1 MAKVRFRTRFYVV
14 IFAIVAALILLIVL
28 LISNRKSGSIHQ
40 GELTMNL
47 DVDAVVIRN
56 EICVTTERYDRIEF
70 EVLEGAYVE
79 AGTPVAQVYKW
90 GYNEDLM
97 QSLLTTQS
105 GILTEQLTQLSGI
118 DNPTLTTMNSQI
130 DSKLLEIR
138 NAAMGKTDKDM
149 LSLENELETLM
160 QQRNEYL
167 RQTVQA
173 TERLNELYLEEQT
186 RDSHITE
193 YRSSVSAASPGII
206 SFYADGYEQV
216 LNEAKLNMVNAAL
229 INSVLKGASV
239 SSSDTTATENLLYR
253 LINRDHFYIA
263 FVSKGSNPQRLV
275 AGEQY
280 TVRFEGYYASDY
292 VGTALAPIVAEG
304 SVVNII
310 EFNQDIGALVDV
322 RVIDAEIV
330 KSASG
335 AMVPL
340 DAIVIKDDR
349 PGLDIDTGADSTRI
363 EIDVIASDDENAIVR
378 AAAGAGALSSGMTFV
393 KP

>member
-130 DSKLLEIR
+130 DRLFRRPNALTSSISKNRREIPISR
-138 NAAMGKTDKDM
+138 NTAV
-149 LSLENELETLM
+149 LF
-160 QQRNEYL
+160 L
-167 RQTVQA
+167 RQA
-173 TERLNELYLEEQT
+173 R
-186 RDSHITE
+186 
-193 YRSSVSAASPGII
+193 
-206 SFYADGYEQV
+206 
-216 LNEAKLNMVNAAL
+216 
-229 INSVLKGASV
+229 V
-239 SSSDTTATENLLYR
+239 SS
-253 LINRDHFYIA
+253 A
-263 FVSKGSNPQRLV
+263 FMRM
-275 AGEQY
+275 
-280 TVRFEGYYASDY
+280 
-292 VGTALAPIVAEG
+292 
-304 SVVNII
+304 
-310 EFNQDIGALVDV
+310 
-322 RVIDAEIV
+322 
-330 KSASG
+330 
-335 AMVPL
+335 AMS
-340 DAIVIKDDR
+340 R
-349 PGLDIDTGADSTRI
+349 C
-363 EIDVIASDDENAIVR
+363 
-378 AAAGAGALSSGMTFV
+378 
-393 KP
+393 